1 MIFKNAIVEVS
12 SNNAVTDD
20 IAYYNK
26 SLTIKHLSLK
36 AMSNRHR
43 HHYNDVQIGTSNL
56 LYLLLINNRLY
67 FLLASLQYFDHNVY
81 MVKINC
87 ILS

>member
-26 SLTIKHLSLK
+26 SLI
-36 AMSNRHR
+36 A
-43 HHYNDVQIGTSNL
+43 
-56 LYLLLINNRLY
+56 
-67 FLLASLQYFDHNVY
+67 
-81 MVKINC
+81 
-87 ILS
+87 

>member
-56 LYLLLINNRLY
+56 LYNRLY
-67 FLLASLQYFDHNVY
+67 FLLASLHYFDHNVY